1 MSTTSTTTPAPART
15 TWKIDPA
22 HSQIEFGVRHM
33 MITTVK
39 GRFAGVEGT
48 VLIDEANPSNAEVDV
63 RIDAASLDTR
73 ESQRDAHL
81 RSADFFD
88 VEHFPHLTFKSKR
101 IADRDGEHFKLV
113 GDLTVH
119 GVTREVILDVTEEGR
134 GKDPWGGER
143 AGFTATTKVNRKD
156 FGLTW
161 NQALE
166 TGGVLVGED
175 VKINLELELVK
186 A

>member
-1 MSTTSTTTPAPART
+1 MSTATATPTVT

-33 MITTVK
+33 MISTVR
-39 GRFAGVEGT
+39 GRFSGVEGT
-48 VLIDEANPSNAEVDV
+48 VRLDQANPSAVEVDV
-63 RIDAASLDTR
+63 KIDAATVDTR
-73 ESQRDAHL
+73 EAQRDAHL

-88 VEHFPHLTFKSKR
+88 AEKYPYITFTAKRPIERKGAAFTLT
-101 IADRDGEHFKLV
+101 GE
-113 GDLTVH
+113 LTLH
-119 GVTREVILDVTEEGR
+119 GVTKEVPLEVNEEGR

-143 AGFTATTKVNRKD
+143 LAFSATTRVKRSD

-166 TGGVLVGED
+166 TGGVLVSDEI
-175 VKINLELELVK
+175 KIVIELELIK

>member
-1 MSTTSTTTPAPART
+1 MSTATATPSAT
-15 TWKIDPA
+15 TWKIDPT
-22 HSQIEFGVRHM
+22 HSQIEFAVRHL

-48 VLIDEANPSNAEVDV
+48 VRIDDANPSASEVDV
-63 RIDAASLDTR
+63 RIDVATIDTR
-73 ESQRDAHL
+73 EPQRDAHL

-88 VEHFPHLTFKSKR
+88 AETYPHITFRSTR
-101 IADRDGEHFKLV
+101 STERRGGEFKLA
-113 GDLTVH
+113 GDLTIH
-119 GVTREVILDVTEEGR
+119 GVTREVVLDVTEEGR

-143 AGFTATTKVNRKD
+143 IGFSAVTRIKRSD

-166 TGGVLVGED
+166 TGGVVVGND
-175 VKINLELELVK
+175 IKINIEVEAVK

>member
-1 MSTTSTTTPAPART
+1 MSPATGTTPGTTPPRT
-15 TWKIDPA
+15 AWKIDPG

-39 GRFAGVEGT
+39 GRFSGVDGT
-48 VLIDEANPSNAEVDV
+48 VWIDEANPSNAEVDV
-63 RIDAASLDTR
+63 RIDAASIDTR

-88 VEHFPHLTFKSKR
+88 VEQFPHITFKSKR
-101 IADRDGEHFKLV
+101 IVDRRGSGFTLE
-113 GDLTVH
+113 GDLTLH
-119 GVTREVILDVTEEGR
+119 GVTREVVLEVTEEGH

-143 AGFTATTKVNRKD
+143 RGFSATTKVKRSD

-161 NQALE
+161 NQTLE
-166 TGGVLVGED
+166 
-175 VKINLELELVK
+175 
-186 A
+186 